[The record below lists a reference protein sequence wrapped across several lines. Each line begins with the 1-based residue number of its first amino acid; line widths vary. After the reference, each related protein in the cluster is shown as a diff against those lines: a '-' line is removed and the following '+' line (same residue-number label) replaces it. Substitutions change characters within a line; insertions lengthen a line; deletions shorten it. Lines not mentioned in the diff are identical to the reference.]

1 MVVLHNALPT
11 GLEKSLHPPARPGIS
26 ENIESLTLPTHF
38 IYYYLLA
45 ERTAETVNNPLL
57 CHFLAVAV
65 ITRTVQQVRI
75 LAA

>member
-1 MVVLHNALPT
+1 MENT
-11 GLEKSLHPPARPGIS
+11 YHPPARPGIS